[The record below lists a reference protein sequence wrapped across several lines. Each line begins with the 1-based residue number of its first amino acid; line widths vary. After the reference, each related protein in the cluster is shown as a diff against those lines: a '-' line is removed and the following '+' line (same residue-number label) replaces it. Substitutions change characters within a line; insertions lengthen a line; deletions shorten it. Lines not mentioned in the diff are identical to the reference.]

1 MSGSRDDF
9 RISLVHPS
17 WLAPGHDKKPLPH
30 QVDFNPDASPRL
42 LRVHRVLA
50 PVDLNPRRPLP
61 AVRHVVLE
69 GAEHGDDRPVAPTK
83 RDLNFCALPRARAS
97 SAQTRTAQH
106 RSAPPTPADRVN
118 AK

>member
-17 WLAPGHDKKPLPH
+17 WLAPGHDKKPLPTRLISTRT
-30 QVDFNPDASPRL
+30 PPRGY

-50 PVDLNPRRPLP
+50 PVDLNPCRPLP
-61 AVRHVVLE
+61 AVRHVVRE

-83 RDLNFCALPRARAS
+83 RDLNFV
-97 SAQTRTAQH
+97 
-106 RSAPPTPADRVN
+106 APSLELAHLRPKRG
-118 AK
+118 